1 MHVITG
7 DLPQELADEIRS
19 GSSVAVDTETSGL
32 DWRRDTH
39 DEWKHNSFYHYNSEI
54 SDYTNQTNMYTASRR
69 AR

>member
-32 DWRRDTH
+32 DWRRDNLGRA
-39 DEWKHNSFYHYNSEI
+39 DI
-54 SDYTNQTNMYTASRR
+54 SSVLHKNWFQTA
-69 AR
+69 